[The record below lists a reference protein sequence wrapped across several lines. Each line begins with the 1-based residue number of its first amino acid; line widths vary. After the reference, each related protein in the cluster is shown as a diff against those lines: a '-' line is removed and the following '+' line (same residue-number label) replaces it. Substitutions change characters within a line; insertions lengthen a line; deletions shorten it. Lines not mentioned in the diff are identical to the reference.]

1 MTSAT
6 ALVTGASAGVLAC
19 HSCGLVQRAAPEAH
33 GLACARCGSSLH
45 FRKPNSLSRAWALLI
60 ASYVLIIP
68 ANILPVMH
76 TGSLFGSDRDTI
88 LSGVIYLWT
97 SGSQP
102 LAIILFIASI
112 AIPVTKLLSLTFL
125 LISVQRRS
133 VWAPRER
140 TRLYRVLEL
149 VGRWSMIDVYVAAML
164 TALVQFGSL
173 MSIRAGS
180 GAIAF
185 GAVVV
190 LTIFAAESFDPRL
203 IWDSAESEDPETNL
217 ENSNDREQA

>member
-1 MTSAT
+1 MNAT
-6 ALVTGASAGVLAC
+6 RAPVTGASAGVLAC
-19 HSCGLVQRAAPEAH
+19 HICGLTQRAAPEAH

-45 FRKPNSLSRAWALLI
+45 FRKPQSISRAWALLI

-68 ANILPVMH
+68 ANLLPVMQ
-76 TGSLFGSDRDTI
+76 TGSLFGSEKDTI

-102 LAIILFIASI
+102 LAIILFVASI
-112 AIPVTKLLSLTFL
+112 AIPVAKLLSLTFL
-125 LISVQRRS
+125 LVSVQRRS

-140 TRLYRVLEL
+140 TRLYRVLEV
-149 VGRWSMIDVYVAAML
+149 VGRWSMIDVYVATML
-164 TALVQFGSL
+164 TALVHFGSL

-203 IWDSAESEDPETNL
+203 VWGSAGPAEPANKM
-217 ENSNDREQA
+217 ENRND